1 MQASLILVKA
11 DGSTAAVA
19 LSKPRTVIGRDVS
32 CQVRIPKPDVSR
44 EHCEILVAPGRVAMR
59 DLGSSN
65 GSFVNGERVSEA
77 QLSAGDMVGIGSCFF
92 VVQVD
97 GSPSEDEAIEHVRAL
112 ARSAQADGGADAS
125 EIDDEFAGLGA
136 LSSDDSSVM
145 DFDFDLDDDDDDKQP
160 AL

>member
-44 EHCEILVAPGRVAMR
+44 EHCEILIAPGHVAMR

-65 GSFVNGERVSEA
+65 GSYVNGQRVTEA
-77 QLSAGDMVGIGSCFF
+77 KLSAGDMVAIGSCFF
-92 VVQVD
+92 VLQLD
-97 GSPSEDEAIEHVRAL
+97 GTPTSDEAIERVMRHARRAQTG
-112 ARSAQADGGADAS
+112 AAAPGSDDPFDG
-125 EIDDEFAGLGA
+125 
-136 LSSDDSSVM
+136 LSPLSNDDSSVM
-145 DFDFDLDDDDDDKQP
+145 DFDFDLDDEDDDKQP